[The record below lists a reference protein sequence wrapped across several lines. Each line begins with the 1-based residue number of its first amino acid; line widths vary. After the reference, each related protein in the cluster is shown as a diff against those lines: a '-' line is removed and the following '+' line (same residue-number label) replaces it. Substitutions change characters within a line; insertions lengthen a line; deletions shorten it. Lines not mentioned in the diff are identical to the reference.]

1 MLCAL
6 FNTTNVEDLKAR
18 EKQAI
23 PTGTFAGYYVNGRVG
38 HRHKTGKCAGCENC
52 TCGHADSAATCDS
65 KYGDTMLG
73 AVVSKTIGVT
83 YVALCKGDE
92 YMIKRPYELTEK
104 AMTSVFTAM
113 TINKL
118 YNGLMIIFTI

>member
-38 HRHKTGKCAGCENC
+38 HGHKTGKCAGCENC
-52 TCGHADSAATCDS
+52 TCGS